1 MAISNP
7 ITGQGIVNRFEQL
20 VTDVA
25 NTGIVW
31 GITNKP
37 FTEMPDANYSLE
49 STILGQQNLTSAGA
63 ITVNVPS
70 GANAMHIIA
79 AVGGGGGGMA
89 GAAYDKGGG
98 ESAGA
103 AGGSGAYISDKVFAV
118 TAGETLTIT
127 VGSGGNGFT
136 DTGFSSYNGT
146 AGSGSTTSISGTT
159 SGTLFSLTGGTGA
172 SASGGNTHGPLR
184 NNTAG
189 TGGTATIS
197 GTVRTSNTF
206 VETDGTTIN
215 INTLNGGP
223 VGTFNQH
230 GSGVSGTNPGNC
242 FSDNCLLNGGVGGA
256 SYNGTI
262 AGGTAGVAGSSNG
275 GDGTRGS
282 GGGGGGTQTTAG
294 GDGGVG
300 EVRYRFLAVS

>member
-7 ITGQGIVNRFEQL
+7 VGGQGIVDRFEQL

-25 NTGIVW
+25 NTGIVY
-31 GITNKP
+31 GINNKP
-37 FTEMPDANYSLE
+37 FTEMPNANYSLE
-49 STILGQQNLTSAGA
+49 STILGQQNLTSGGS
-63 ITVNVPS
+63 ITATVPT
-70 GANAMHIIA
+70 GANAIHIIA
-79 AVGGGGGGMA
+79 AAGGGGGGMA

-103 AGGSGAYISDKVFAV
+103 GGGSGAYISDKVFSV
-118 TAGETLTIT
+118 TAGETLTFT
-127 VGSGGNGFT
+127 VGSAGNGFNN
-136 DTGFSSYNGT
+136 TGFSAYNGA
-146 AGSGSTTSISGTT
+146 AGSGSTTSLSGST
-159 SGTLFSLTGGTGA
+159 SGSIFSLTGGTGG

-184 NNTAG
+184 SNTAG

-206 VETDGTTIN
+206 VDTDGTTKN

-230 GSGVSGTNPGNC
+230 GSGASGTNPGNC
-242 FSDNCLLNGGVGGA
+242 GTDNCLINGGVGGA
-256 SYNGTI
+256 SYNGAI
-262 AGGTAGVAGSSNG
+262 SGGTAGVAASSNG

-282 GGGGGGTQTTAG
+282 GGGGGGSQTTIGGAG
-294 GDGGVG
+294 GAG
-300 EVRYRFLAVS
+300 EIRYRFLAVS